1 MAQISLERFFKAKLL
16 EQLISSD
23 YYTDSATAEDNGLV
37 KMQLLAVDDS
47 NPGAYITHGT
57 AQEIEWYQEDWEFV
71 ETTGTEP
78 SSGTDGGVN
87 VDITSTNPG
96 EPANI
101 YSVGDTVY
109 YSDGEASPTYYVF
122 NVIQGGFLKQ
132 SSEIIFDVDADTDIV
147 GFNLK
152 LFKFDGTSTRT
163 ETVGMVYTFET
174 VYSYTNA
181 GTMTISN
188 TQITVG

>member
-23 YYTDSATAEDNGLV
+23 YYTDSATAEDNGIV
-37 KMQLLAVDDS
+37 KIQLIAIDEA

>member
-1 MAQISLERFFKAKLL
+1 MAQISIERVFKAKLL

-23 YYTDSATAEDNGLV
+23 YYTDSSTAEDNGIV
-37 KMQLLAVDDS
+37 KIQLIAIDEA

-57 AQEIEWYQEDWEFV
+57 AQEIEWYQENWEFV

-87 VDITSTNPG
+87 VNITSTNPG

>member
-1 MAQISLERFFKAKLL
+1 MAQISIERVFKAKLL

-57 AQEIEWYQEDWEFV
+57 AQEIEWYQENWEFV

-87 VDITSTNPG
+87 VNITSTNPG

>member
-1 MAQISLERFFKAKLL
+1 MAQISIERVFKAKLL

-23 YYTDSATAEDNGLV
+23 YYTDSSTAEDNGIV
-37 KMQLLAVDDS
+37 KIQLIAIDEA

-132 SSEIIFDVDADTDIV
+132 NSEIIFDVDADTDIV

-181 GTMTISN
+181 GTMTI
-188 TQITVG
+188 